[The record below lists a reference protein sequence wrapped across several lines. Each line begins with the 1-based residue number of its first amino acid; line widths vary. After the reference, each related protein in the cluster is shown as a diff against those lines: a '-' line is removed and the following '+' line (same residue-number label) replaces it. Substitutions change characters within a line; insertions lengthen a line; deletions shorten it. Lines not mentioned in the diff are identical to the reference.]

1 MARSL
6 GLCCVVQWCSL
17 VYVDTLGGP
26 RYQIDEMVKMV
37 DTDGDGQ
44 VSYDEFYKLAKHP
57 DPSRPDFNTA
67 VTRGP
72 SRPAT
77 GAGPGVPPPPPGGP
91 PGAPAHV
98 TAADRAADMKKKQ
111 QKRVLLQLFAK
122 ENAVSL
128 WEGGRCLLYWCWF
141 SSCALLRCWLLWL
154 WLWLQVDVAALM
166 RSVKK
171 YQNLDAEGDH
181 VVDFQEFCDL
191 FSVEPT
197 GETQK
202 LFGLFTTDDHPEK
215 VDMREVFLSLN
226 NFTGADKDHKVSCGG
241 VLCSCRGNLRM
252 LTLLFP
258 LLCVCAGATD
268 VHPVRRGP

>member
-17 VYVDTLGGP
+17 VYVDTLGVP

-122 ENAVSL
+122 ENAVGL
-128 WEGGRCLLYWCWF
+128 WEGG
-141 SSCALLRCWLLWL
+141 
-154 WLWLQVDVAALM
+154 
-166 RSVKK
+166 
-171 YQNLDAEGDH
+171 
-181 VVDFQEFCDL
+181 
-191 FSVEPT
+191 
-197 GETQK
+197 
-202 LFGLFTTDDHPEK
+202 
-215 VDMREVFLSLN
+215 
-226 NFTGADKDHKVSCGG
+226 GACCIG
-241 VLCSCRGNLRM
+241 
-252 LTLLFP
+252 
-258 LLCVCAGATD
+258 AGAHH
-268 VHPVRRGP
+268 VHCFAVGCCGCGCRWMLLP